1 MSARRE
7 WKCAIRHCF
16 VISITDWRH
25 ALGSAWPRGFMP
37 DATFSAMRQSI
48 IDGAPDTASGLAQQ
62 AVSSG
67 IAPIDAINQG
77 FVVGMHDMGD
87 QFARGQMYLPDM
99 MASAEAMRAAMAVLD
114 PELKKLGT
122 ERPMAGV
129 VVLGTTKGD
138 IHEIGKILVGTL
150 LTAHGF
156 RVHDLGVDIAGEKFA
171 AKAQEFNADI
181 VGVSALLTTTM
192 RNQKS
197 VVEALEKA
205 GLRPQ
210 VKIMVGGAPVTRRW
224 AEEIGADGYAKD
236 AMSAV
241 DLARQLMEQKT
252 QAAVGEPV

>member
-1 MSARRE
+1 
-7 WKCAIRHCF
+7 
-16 VISITDWRH
+16 
-25 ALGSAWPRGFMP
+25 MP
-37 DATFSAMRQSI
+37 DETYSAMRQSI
-48 IDGAPDTASGLAQQ
+48 IDGAPDTAAGLAQQ
-62 AVSSG
+62 AVSAG
-67 IAPIDAINQG
+67 IPPIDAINQG
-77 FVVGMHDMGD
+77 FVPGMHEVGE

-114 PELKKLGT
+114 PELKKLGA

-156 RVHDLGVDIAGEKFA
+156 RVHDLGVDVPGEKFA
-171 AKAQEFNADI
+171 AKAHELHADI

-192 RNQKS
+192 RNQKG
-197 VVEALEKA
+197 VVEALENA
-205 GLRPQ
+205 GLRSQ
-210 VKIMVGGAPVTRRW
+210 VKVMVGGAPVTRRW

-241 DLARQLMEQKT
+241 ALARELMAQKT
-252 QAAVGEPV
+252 QRAVVEPA

>member
-1 MSARRE
+1 
-7 WKCAIRHCF
+7 
-16 VISITDWRH
+16 
-25 ALGSAWPRGFMP
+25 MP
-37 DATFSAMRQSI
+37 DDNFSAMRQSI
-48 IDGAPDTASGLAQQ
+48 IDGAPDTAAGLAQQ

-67 IAPIDAINQG
+67 MAPIDAINLG
-77 FVVGMHDMGD
+77 YVPGMHAVGE

-114 PELKKLGT
+114 PELKKLGA

-156 RVHDLGVDIAGEKFA
+156 RVHDLGVDVSGEKFA
-171 AKAQEFNADI
+171 AQARELHADI

-205 GLRPQ
+205 GLRSQ

-241 DLARQLMEQKT
+241 ALARQLMAEKT
-252 QAAVGEPV
+252 QSAVAEPA

>member
-1 MSARRE
+1 
-7 WKCAIRHCF
+7 
-16 VISITDWRH
+16 
-25 ALGSAWPRGFMP
+25 MP
-37 DATFSAMRQSI
+37 DDNFSAMRQSI

-62 AVSSG
+62 AVLAG
-67 IAPIDAINQG
+67 IAPIEAINQG
-77 FVVGMHDMGD
+77 YVPGMQDVGE

-114 PELKKLGT
+114 SELKKLGA
-122 ERPMAGV
+122 ERPMAGI

-150 LTAHGF
+150 LSAHGF
-156 RVHDLGVDIAGEKFA
+156 RVHDLGVDVSGEKFA
-171 AKAQEFNADI
+171 SQARELHADI

-192 RNQKS
+192 RSQKG
-197 VVEALEKA
+197 VVDALEKA

-241 DLARQLMEQKT
+241 ALARELMVQKT
-252 QAAVGEPV
+252 QRIADFV